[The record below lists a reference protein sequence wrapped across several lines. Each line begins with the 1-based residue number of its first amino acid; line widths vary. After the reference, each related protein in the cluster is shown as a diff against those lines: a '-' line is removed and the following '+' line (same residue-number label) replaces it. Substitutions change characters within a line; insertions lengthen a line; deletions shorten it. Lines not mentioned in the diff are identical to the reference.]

1 MYRYTIARI
10 LLMIPTIFGAAALV
24 FFLMRIIPGDIC
36 LTRWVDYGTNLDP
49 SLLQLCRENL
59 GLNDPLFV
67 QFINF
72 ISNILTLNFGNSM
85 WTGNSLSSELL
96 PRFALSFQSA
106 IMALIITIIVALP
119 LGILSAVRRNTW
131 VDYIIR
137 IISITGI
144 AVPSFWL
151 ATLMIL
157 AILKYSQTW
166 FGDPW
171 LPPIIYISPTDDLTA
186 NLSQLIWPALVVSAR
201 YIAVTLRMT
210 RATVLEILS
219 EDYIKTAR
227 SKGATERTIVARHAL
242 RNAFLPILTLLGAEF
257 AFLIGGLVVTE
268 QIFNL
273 NGVGTLLIQAVEYS
287 DYTVVQTLVMI
298 IALVFIFVNFL
309 IDIVYTIL
317 DPRIRYN

>member
-1 MYRYTIARI
+1 
-10 LLMIPTIFGAAALV
+10 
-24 FFLMRIIPGDIC
+24 
-36 LTRWVDYGTNLDP
+36 
-49 SLLQLCRENL
+49 
-59 GLNDPLFV
+59 
-67 QFINF
+67 
-72 ISNILTLNFGNSM
+72 
-85 WTGNSLSSELL
+85 
-96 PRFALSFQSA
+96 
-106 IMALIITIIVALP
+106 MALIITIIVALP

-210 RATVLEILS
+210 RATVLEVLS

-273 NGVGTLLIQAVEYS
+273 NGVGTLLIQGLEYS
-287 DYTVVQTLVMI
+287 DYTMVQTLVII

-317 DPRIRYN
+317 NPRIRYN

>member
-1 MYRYTIARI
+1 
-10 LLMIPTIFGAAALV
+10 
-24 FFLMRIIPGDIC
+24 
-36 LTRWVDYGTNLDP
+36 
-49 SLLQLCRENL
+49 
-59 GLNDPLFV
+59 
-67 QFINF
+67 
-72 ISNILTLNFGNSM
+72 M
-85 WTGNSLSSELL
+85 WMENSLSSELL
-96 PRFALSFQSA
+96 PRFALSFQLA
-106 IMALIITIIVALP
+106 IMVLITTIIVALP
-119 LGILSAVRRNTW
+119 LGILSAIRRNTW

-137 IISITGI
+137 IISIAGVAT
-144 AVPSFWL
+144 PSFWL
-151 ATLMIL
+151 ATLMML

-166 FGDPW
+166 FGNPW

-186 NLSQLIWPALVVSAR
+186 NLSQLIWPALVLSAH
-201 YIAVTLRMT
+201 YIAVTIRMT
-210 RATVLEILS
+210 RVTVLYVLS
-219 EDYIKTAR
+219 EDYIQTAR

-273 NGVGTLLIQAVEYS
+273 NGVGALLIQAVEYS

-309 IDIVYTIL
+309 TDIVYTIL

>member
-1 MYRYTIARI
+1 
-10 LLMIPTIFGAAALV
+10 
-24 FFLMRIIPGDIC
+24 
-36 LTRWVDYGTNLDP
+36 
-49 SLLQLCRENL
+49 
-59 GLNDPLFV
+59 
-67 QFINF
+67 
-72 ISNILTLNFGNSM
+72 M

-96 PRFALSFQSA
+96 PRFALSFQLA
-106 IMALIITIIVALP
+106 IMALIVTIIVTLP

-210 RATVLEILS
+210 RATVLEVLS

-257 AFLIGGLVVTE
+257 AFLIGSLVIME

-273 NGVGTLLIQAVEYS
+273 NGVGALLIQAVEYS

-309 IDIVYTIL
+309 VDIVYTLL
-317 DPRIRYN
+317 DPRIRFN